1 MKFVFWLFCVFYSF
15 IVLFRDHFYQYG
27 EIRSITLL
35 TKQQCAFI
43 QFTTR
48 TAAELAAEKAFNKL
62 ILCGRRLTIKWGR
75 SQAKISSS
83 GVKESETKN
92 LEPVPGLP
100 DGKYFFF
107 LNVLNISAYVDN

>member
-1 MKFVFWLFCVFYSF
+1 MPF
-15 IVLFRDHFYQYG
+15 IVNHNIVVIFYAIMCFNIFLLFYYFFRDHFYQYG
-27 EIRSITLL
+27 ETRSITLL

-75 SQAKISSS
+75 SQAKTSSG
-83 GVKESETKN
+83 GVKETESKS

-100 DGKYFFF
+100 DG
-107 LNVLNISAYVDN
+107 